1 MKRKSDNRK
10 TLSLFWQF
18 TKPDKWYF
26 ITGTLGAALG
36 IIAQDIIPPFIISRA
51 FDRLQ
56 KLYASGQPLAF
67 SDFSHYIIWYIAF
80 LILGIILWRTQ
91 VILVWRYQ
99 IRAIQRIMERLFD
112 HLQHQDSKFHADRFG
127 GALVSQANKF
137 AGAYERITDEFTWS
151 ITTGIVAFVTS
162 VGLLI
167 KVAPFYGLVL
177 LFVCIL
183 YFCMMLWRMKK
194 QMPFDRKLAQ
204 SESDR
209 TAKIADMIT
218 NVGTVTAFA
227 GEEQERKLFKKQ
239 ASETS
244 RAYWKLLNMHW
255 INDTISHFSVST
267 MSIMAFTIG
276 IVGVTVFKEPV
287 GVLYLTLTYTMALTR
302 RLWESSRVLRNVNRG
317 FGDAYDMTEILGIK
331 QGIPD
336 MPEAPQLKA
345 SRGSIAFDNVGF
357 YYPEQADDSLF
368 DGLNLKIK
376 PGEKVGLVGHSGSG
390 KTTLSKLLLRF
401 MDIQEGSICIDDQN
415 IAEVTQTSLRKNV
428 AYVSQE
434 PLLFHRSLAD
444 NIGYGQPGA
453 DKKTIMAVAKMAHA
467 HDFIQKLPQG
477 YDTMVGERGVKLSGG
492 QRQRV
497 AIARAMIKNAPIL
510 VLDEATSALDSE
522 SEGLIQD
529 ALWKLMEGRTAI
541 VIAHRLSTIQ
551 KMDRII
557 VLEDGKIVE
566 QGSHKELIRSKGAYA
581 DLWNHQSGGFMED

>member
-36 IIAQDIIPPFIISRA
+36 IIAQDIIPPFIVSRA
-51 FDRLQ
+51 FNSLQ
-56 KLYASGQPLAF
+56 KLYASGQPLLF
-67 SDFSHYIIWYIAF
+67 SDFSHYIVWYVVF
-80 LILGIILWRTQ
+80 LILGIIFWRTQ

-99 IRAIQRIMERLFD
+99 IRAIQRIMEHLFD
-112 HLQHQDSKFHADRFG
+112 HLQNQDSKFHSDRFG

-151 ITTGIVAFVTS
+151 ITTGIVSFVAS
-162 VGLLI
+162 IALLI
-167 KVAPFYGLVL
+167 KVAPLYGLVL
-177 LFVCIL
+177 LLVSML
-183 YFCMMLWRMKK
+183 YFCMMIWRMKK
-194 QMPFDRKLAQ
+194 QLPFDRKLAQ

-239 ASETS
+239 ANETS
-244 RAYWKLLNMHW
+244 KTYWQLLDMHW
-255 INDTISHFSVST
+255 INDTMSHVSVST
-267 MSIMAFTIG
+267 MSVMAFGLG
-276 IVGVTVFKEPV
+276 IVGVTVLKAPV
-287 GVLYLTLTYTMALTR
+287 GTLYLSITYTMALTR
-302 RLWESSRVLRNVNRG
+302 RLWESSRVMSNVNRG
-317 FGDAYDMTEILGIK
+317 FGDAYDMTKILDIKPGIAD
-331 QGIPD
+331 IPQA
-336 MPEAPQLKA
+336 PELRA
-345 SRGSIAFDNVGF
+345 SRGSITFKDVGF
-357 YYPEQADDSLF
+357 YYPEQADDNLF
-368 DGLNLKIK
+368 DGLNLRIK

-401 MDIQEGSICIDDQN
+401 MDIQEGSISIDDQN
-415 IAEVTQTSLRKNV
+415 IAEVTQTSLRKNI

-453 DKKTIMAVAKMAHA
+453 DKKTIKAVAKMAHA
-467 HDFIQKLPQG
+467 EEFIDKLPKG

-492 QRQRV
+492 QRQRI

-566 QGSHKELIRSKGAYA
+566 QGSHKELIHAKGPYA